1 MKRSRSRLAWL
12 PSLSSLVVGALV
24 AFAVPAPA
32 HAGSFDENGRFR
44 FDDRAL
50 VRETFTSQRAQ
61 KAMKI
66 VTAQDA
72 IDGGGYGVVD
82 AQQEQFSMP
91 IAFPKADG
99 SYRARMFAR
108 KNRAIASVNVGYPAD
123 GGSPGFYARLFPTGL
138 VTSDGWYELATAP
151 FSVEGSRG
159 ATGTLTIF
167 GSGVDV
173 DAFELVPEG
182 TFAKL
187 AACTPPVGD
196 TCRANEQCIAG
207 WCRDGNLAV
216 PPLPPARDRD
226 DVVSYF
232 QNRFRFFFGGR
243 ITRQVRLPTALA
255 TLDRARDAG
264 SGWEFWN
271 GVVKAIR
278 QLHDWHTTMNGPPF
292 PGGRGVLPVCFV
304 EGDADLSHGV
314 APKDPKYFDVLVSH
328 VGSQKNSGL
337 KPGDRLVAVN
347 GMHPVA
353 FAETLEGSD
362 WNMWRA
368 DDPGTNAEPIER
380 MSGLIRRFADNFTV
394 VRCNGSV
401 CSAPETISVASLPD
415 GNAPQ
420 PYCDHRP
427 GYHFASGGPDPA
439 IHDSYDGPF
448 HGLLADSQPN
458 ENLYG
463 MVWNDVYLDQQ
474 NNPYADGIDEMRA
487 NAKGVV
493 LDHRLGNGGVEP
505 AAEYLTRLFRAPSIL
520 AAWGGFHL
528 TTTLYDDP
536 FTPADGQSLYTMFL
550 DREPYKV
557 GDAQARTTNMP
568 TALLIARDGSASDW
582 FPLGMVGLNNVRV
595 FGRPT
600 AGAFSSYIE
609 FDYYGQLA
617 WRLASGDLV
626 EPDGGT
632 RIGRGVA
639 PTEEVVPKQS
649 DLLQG
654 RDTAYLRA
662 LEWIRTCTG
671 CK

>member
-1 MKRSRSRLAWL
+1 MLRT
-12 PSLSSLVVGALV
+12 LSSSTASMLV
-24 AFAVPAPA
+24 AAAFATLAVDA

-44 FDDRAL
+44 FDDGAL
-50 VRETFTSQRAQ
+50 VRETFTAQRAQ

-66 VTAQDA
+66 VSGDDA
-72 IDGGGYGVVD
+72 IDGASYGNVD
-82 AQQEQFSMP
+82 SQQDQFSMP
-91 IAFPKADG
+91 VAFPKVDG
-99 SYRARMFAR
+99 SYRGRMFAR
-108 KNRAIASVNVGYPAD
+108 KNRAIASVNVSYPAD
-123 GGSPGFYARLFPTGL
+123 GGSPGFYARFFPTGL

-173 DAFELVPEG
+173 DAFELVPDG
-182 TFAKL
+182 KFGKL
-187 AACTPPVGD
+187 AACTPPVD
-196 TCRANEQCIAG
+196 SACRANEQCIAG
-207 WCRDGNLAV
+207 WCRDGNLAL
-216 PPLPPARDRD
+216 PPLPPARDRA
-226 DVVSYF
+226 DVVAYF
-232 QNRFRFFFGGR
+232 QNRLRFFFGGR
-243 ITRQVRLPTALA
+243 YTRQNRLPVALA
-255 TLDRARDAG
+255 TLARARDAG

-271 GVVKAIR
+271 GVVMAIR
-278 QLHDWHTTMNGPPF
+278 QLRDWHTTMNGPSF
-292 PGGRGVLPVCFV
+292 AGGRGALPICFV

-328 VGSQKNSGL
+328 VGTQKNSGL

-347 GMHPVA
+347 GMHPIA

-368 DDPGTNAEPIER
+368 NDPGTNAEPVER
-380 MSGLIRRFADNFTV
+380 MSGLIRRFADNFTI
-394 VRCNGSV
+394 VRCNGAT
-401 CSAPETISVASLPD
+401 CGAPETISVASLPD

-439 IHDSYDGPF
+439 IHDSYNGPF
-448 HGLLADSQPN
+448 HGLLADSQSG
-458 ENLYG
+458 EDLYG

-474 NNPYADGIDEMRA
+474 NNPYAEGMDEFRA
-487 NAKGVV
+487 KAKGVV

-505 AAEYLTRLFRAPSIL
+505 AAEYLTRLFRQPATL

-536 FTPADGQSLYTMFL
+536 FGATEGQALYKLFVNE
-550 DREPYKV
+550 EPYKV
-557 GDAQARTTNMP
+557 GDVQARNTNMP

-595 FGRPT
+595 FGRQT

-626 EPDGGT
+626 EPDGNT
-632 RIGRGVA
+632 RIGRGVV

-649 DLLQG
+649 DLVQG